1 MKFVIAQPCRCGDH
15 AKESGFMYLAN
26 DEGAIKFDSKAEA
39 QQLID
44 DFAYETDL
52 CEEHKQR
59 MAVIP
64 EVEMGDGDLTTVIGD
79 NDVGC

>member
-1 MKFVIAQPCRCGDH
+1 MKFVIAQPCKCGDH
-15 AKESGFMYLAN
+15 ATDSGFMYLAN
-26 DEGAIKFDSKAEA
+26 EGGAIKFDSQGEA
-39 QQLID
+39 QRLID
-44 DFAYETDL
+44 AFAEDTGL

-64 EVEMGDGDLTTVIGD
+64 EVEMGDGDFTTVIGD